1 MSIPDNKGEFR
12 MIMTR
17 FFGAV
22 TVALFAIGF
31 AAMHAPSGPVKA
43 DGYEMTVAASEAAAR
58 TVRGQYHRAL

>member
-1 MSIPDNKGEFR
+1 

-17 FFGAV
+17 FFGAA
-22 TVALFAIGF
+22 TVAIFMIGV
-31 AAMHAPSGPVKA
+31 AAVHMPSGPAKA